1 MPHQQFIVVT
11 MYNIFCFDINI
22 IHKVILDFVLLNKYS
37 FPYPCIK
44 VVSGLTDQT
53 HYIMRECCG
62 RLVLVTCHITLTCD
76 CDPDLISSRDYQ
88 ASASGRPTLHLH
100 SLRVTTTTTRGL
112 GLSGVSWSRHH
123 TSGRE
128 ESVSLG
134 LAPREEVKER
144 YAENMEPERR
154 REFLERF
161 PPLKNVEGGLYRKR
175 VMLREREE
183 QRKRLAEITSQYT
196 PTFAPVFSH

>member
-1 MPHQQFIVVT
+1 MVRKQRVPHQQFIVVT

-134 LAPREEVKER
+134 LAPREEVRER
-144 YAENMEPERR
+144 YNRT
-154 REFLERF
+154 
-161 PPLKNVEGGLYRKR
+161 LKHIFTGHTN
-175 VMLREREE
+175 
-183 QRKRLAEITSQYT
+183 
-196 PTFAPVFSH
+196 